1 VLSPLHAIL
10 DVDATARA
18 GWTVEGLAQAFL
30 DGGARVI
37 QLRAKHLSSAAFFEH
52 AERLVHAARPYGAR
66 IVINDRVDI
75 ARLAG
80 AAGAHVGQDDLPP
93 AAARRLLGT
102 EAIVGWSTHTPGQ
115 IEAAVAEPLTYIAIG
130 PVFGTA
136 TKDTGYAPVGLEAVT
151 RAARIAGRIP
161 VVAIGGIT
169 LETAGDVMAA
179 GASGVAVIGDLL
191 AGGDPGARVAAF
203 GRILGL

>member
-1 VLSPLHAIL
+1 V
-10 DVDATARA
+10 
-18 GWTVEGLAQAFL
+18 
-30 DGGARVI
+30 
-37 QLRAKHLSSAAFFEH
+37 
-52 AERLVHAARPYGAR
+52 
-66 IVINDRVDI
+66 
-75 ARLAG
+75 
-80 AAGAHVGQDDLPP
+80 
-93 AAARRLLGT
+93 
-102 EAIVGWSTHTPGQ
+102 
-115 IEAAVAEPLTYIAIG
+115 TYIAIG

-136 TKDTGYAPVGLEAVT
+136 TKDTGYDPVGLEAVA

-169 LETAGDVMAA
+169 LETASDVMAA